1 MASIRRSDFDITNT
15 VRVSSPPAVLLA
27 IEQLFAGTWPEA
39 STEALR
45 HAFTQFDEMFSG
57 RTPGYAGVDTVYHD
71 RQHTLDVTLTM
82 ARLCAGY
89 EQQMDPLW
97 KLGSERAVAGVWIVT
112 AGPVVSSD

>member
-82 ARLCAGY
+82 ARRGRGH
-89 EQQMDPLW
+89 P
-97 KLGSERAVAGVWIVT
+97 GAV
-112 AGPVVSSD
+112 S